1 MILSPASRNLQW
13 RLIPFRCFL
22 WRVQPVPGYC
32 SGDGPL
38 TPKAYLIRY
47 WDKEI
52 HSNLPKS
59 PFILS
64 KASSLNA
71 VDAATFTKLASQN
84 ALSTKFSAFC
94 SSAKLFCF
102 PDLAPSLEKHE
113 GNSNF
118 AVYSNKNFT
127 NYGSDLVNGVD
138 SFKNYSDGENI
149 PVDSFRRYGR
159 GAIDHN
165 EKFSTYGPD
174 GNVPDQSFNTYG
186 AHSSGGA
193 SDFKKYNEQ
202 VNVPNLRF
210 TSYSDHGNRR
220 AQKFS
225 SYTGDTNSGGE
236 SFSSYGKNGNASPNE
251 FTSYAENSNVI
262 GSDFTNYGENENGAN
277 DTFKSYGFNGNV
289 PENNFKNYGAEG
301 TGSFDTFTNYRDESN
316 VGDDSFQSYAKKS
329 TGGTVNFKNYGKSFN
344 EGSDTFTGYG
354 ERADKPKIGFK
365 IYGVN
370 NTFKEYAD
378 KKSVSFSGYSKT
390 SSTTASEETTAK
402 KIAPLKETFHA
413 ADNSTMEKI
422 IMDALDEC
430 ERAPSPGETKR
441 CVGSAEDLIDFA
453 TSVLGR
459 NVVVRTTENVKG
471 SKKNIM
477 IGSVKGINGGRVT
490 KSVSC
495 HQSLFP
501 YLLYYCHSVPKVR
514 VYEADIL
521 DRNSKAKINHG
532 VAVCHLDTSS
542 WSSTHGAF
550 LALGSGPGRIEV
562 CHWIFEND
570 MTWTTADE

>member
-1 MILSPASRNLQW
+1 MQASSAGA
-13 RLIPFRCFL
+13 
-22 WRVQPVPGYC
+22 RVLLA
-32 SGDGPL
+32 GDGPL
-38 TPKAYLIRY
+38 TPKAYLI
-47 WDKEI
+47 
-52 HSNLPKS
+52 
-59 PFILS
+59 
-64 KASSLNA
+64 
-71 VDAATFTKLASQN
+71 
-84 ALSTKFSAFC
+84 
-94 SSAKLFCF
+94 
-102 PDLAPSLEKHE
+102 
-113 GNSNF
+113 
-118 AVYSNKNFT
+118 
-127 NYGSDLVNGVD
+127 
-138 SFKNYSDGENI
+138 
-149 PVDSFRRYGR
+149 
-159 GAIDHN
+159 
-165 EKFSTYGPD
+165 
-174 GNVPDQSFNTYG
+174 
-186 AHSSGGA
+186 
-193 SDFKKYNEQ
+193 
-202 VNVPNLRF
+202 
-210 TSYSDHGNRR
+210 R

-402 KIAPLKETFHA
+402 KVSGSLVNKWIEPGKFFRESELKKGNVMPMPDIRDKMPQRSFLPRTITSKLPFSTSKIAPLKETFHA